1 MELDPRSTALIV
13 VHTQGDVVGPD
24 GAFSDFF
31 YNQVVERD
39 VISKIAGLAGS
50 FRTAGASVVY
60 TRVAWKPDLSD
71 LDVNS
76 PILGIVQQS
85 GCLQEGAPL
94 AEIVEPL
101 TPKAGDIVVT
111 HQRVGGFQNSN
122 LDEILKANGIT
133 TTVFAGVATNFS
145 VEGTARTASDLGYR
159 TVVIEDACSAATP
172 ESHAASIESLGL
184 LAEIVSIDDV
194 TAALTAT
201 VSGTA

>member
-13 VHTQGDVVGPD
+13 IHCQGDIVGPD

-39 VISKIAGLAGS
+39 VVAKVNGLAERFRQAGS
-50 FRTAGASVVY
+50 SVVY

-71 LDVNS
+71 LEVNS

-85 GCLQEGAPL
+85 GCLQEGAAL

-122 LDEILKANGIT
+122 LDQVLEENGIM
-133 TTVFAGVATNFS
+133 TTVFVGVATNFS

-159 TVVIEDACSAATP
+159 TIVVEDACSAATP
-172 ESHAASIESLGL
+172 ESHTASIESLGL
-184 LAEIVSIDDV
+184 LAEIVSINDV